1 MFEKL
6 KAVAL
11 KYLGKENFNHDE
23 SGRLVLADEERQKLT
38 TLGGDDFMQKFE
50 LALEK
55 DLSDEVSQQRASDAF
70 DAFKADNE
78 KKIRDLAASHE
89 EDMKA
94 LGAQLNAEVNARQE
108 AEAKVVVAELAKKND
123 DLKIEE
129 LTAKVEVLSMLS
141 EKGNPE
147 EVIEASKDAIVS
159 EPWGGKKATRK
170 YFHNEM
176 AFDQLNGNPAKAI
189 LARSNNSFSFGDTK
203 ATGTIDTSELAE
215 EFGGYMSQFNIKLE
229 IMKMLT
235 HPTESQMYMTTK
247 MAINSWKASKS
258 LITSVVQQFVSKWTP
273 LGGSTFTPIEITNRR
288 HKVNLPITPDD
299 ITDGWLS
306 YLYNEQV
313 TPDKMPITRYIIE
326 ELLRPRI
333 DEDIEMKLIATG
345 EYEELDEVTEGQAGQ
360 ATGKSMDG
368 YLTILKDIK
377 ADPENKA
384 NFYEQDEDAEWYND
398 GVVDEENVLEVI
410 EDYAK
415 WVKKTAPLYHSK
427 GMDLLIDPE
436 VHDMF
441 QYAYRDAFPLTKN
454 DDGMRVGPDFSKL
467 RFAPIEAMRGSGIWF
482 CTPKENFIRLI
493 HQNEAAGATR
503 IFLQVQNYDVKVF
516 AEFWL
521 ACGFALQELIFANVP
536 ETENNESN

>member
-6 KAVAL
+6 KSVAL
-11 KYLGKENFNHDE
+11 KFLGKENFDHDE
-23 SGRLVLADEERQKLT
+23 SGKLVLNEEEREKLT
-38 TLGGDDFMQKFE
+38 QLGGEDFMQKFE
-50 LALEK
+50 LALED
-55 DLSDEVSQQRASDAF
+55 DLSDDVSLVRANEAF
-70 DAFKADNE
+70 EAFRADSE
-78 KKIRDLAASHE
+78 KKIRDLSAKHE

-94 LGAQLNAEVNARQE
+94 LGSQLESEATARQE
-108 AEAKVVVAELAKKND
+108 AEARVESIELAKKNA

-129 LTAKVEVLSMLS
+129 LTAKVEVLSMLP

-147 EVIEASKDAIVS
+147 EVIQIPKDAIVS
-159 EPWGGKKATRK
+159 EPWHGKKANRNF
-170 YFHNEM
+170 FHNSM
-176 AFDQLNGNPAKAI
+176 AFNQLNGKPAEAI
-189 LARSNNSFSFGDTK
+189 LARTNNSFSFGDIK
-203 ATGTIDTSELAE
+203 ATGTIDASELAE
-215 EFGGYMSQFNIKLE
+215 EFGDYMSQFNIKLE
-229 IMKMLT
+229 IMKLLT
-235 HPTESQMYMTTK
+235 YPTQSQQYMTTK

-258 LITSVVQQFVSKWTP
+258 HVSSVVQQFVSKWTP
-273 LGGSTFTPIEITNRR
+273 LGSSTFTPMEIINRR
-288 HKVNLPITPDD
+288 HKVNMPITPDD

-313 TPDKMPITRYIIE
+313 TPDKMPITRYVVE
-326 ELLRPRI
+326 ELLRPQI

-345 EYEELDEVTEGQAGQ
+345 EYEDLGVVTEGQAGQ

-377 ADPENKA
+377 ADPENNA
-384 NFYEQDEDAEWYND
+384 NFYEQDEEAEWYNA
-398 GVVDEENVLEVI
+398 GVVDETNVLEVI

-415 WVKKTAPLYHSK
+415 WVTKTAPLYHSK

-436 VHDMF
+436 VLEMF
-441 QYAYRDAFPLTKN
+441 KYAYRDAFPLTKN
-454 DDGMRVGPDFSKL
+454 EDGSKAGPDFSKL

-521 ACGFALQELIFANVP
+521 ACGFALQELIFAYVP
-536 ETENNESN
+536 ETENNES